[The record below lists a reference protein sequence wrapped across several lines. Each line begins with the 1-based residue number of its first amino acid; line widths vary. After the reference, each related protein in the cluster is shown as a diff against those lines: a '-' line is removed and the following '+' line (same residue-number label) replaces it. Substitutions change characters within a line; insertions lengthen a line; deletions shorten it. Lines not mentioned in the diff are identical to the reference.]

1 MSSLVQV
8 VFYLQLIVAKL
19 RGSSD
24 NNSGLCNTPVKGV
37 QVSCEL
43 LYAGIT
49 PDQYWAFIFGLYGSM
64 IYEFLAKAR

>member
-19 RGSSD
+19 RSNSV
-24 NNSGLCNTPVKGV
+24 NNSGLCNTPVEGV

-43 LYAGIT
+43 LYAGIR
-49 PDQYWAFIFGLYGSM
+49 PD
-64 IYEFLAKAR
+64 